1 MSKFRRGQAE
11 MVAALVAAAG
21 ILYAIRWWLFPGE
34 ALHNEMWRFL
44 IGDIGFLF
52 LQVLLVTL
60 FIDRQMQAREREA
73 MLQKLNMV
81 IGAFYSEIGTRLMGE
96 MASADRGFDAV
107 RDQVLIKPAWGE
119 ADYARAKQAIRT
131 YEFRVEASAC
141 DLEALKQMLLAEK
154 PFLLGLL
161 SNQNLL
167 EHETFTELL
176 WAVTHLA
183 EELEARPDLEHLPQA
198 DAHHVAG
205 DINRAYVLVVSEWL
219 DYMRHLQQQ
228 YPFLFSLAVRT
239 NPLDPAA
246 SATVTQ

>member
-1 MSKFRRGQAE
+1 MSKFRRGQAK

-21 ILYAIRWWLFPGE
+21 ILYAIRWWFFPSD
-34 ALHNEMWRFL
+34 ALRNEMWRFL
-44 IGDIGFLF
+44 IGDVGFLF

-60 FIDRQMQAREREA
+60 FIDRQMEAREREA

-96 MASADRGFDAV
+96 IARADSGFDAV
-107 RDQVLIKPAWGE
+107 REQVLIRPTWNE
-119 ADYARAKQAIRT
+119 SDYARAKQAIRS
-131 YEFRVEASAC
+131 YEFRVETKAC
-141 DLEALKQMLLAEK
+141 DLESLRTTLLAEK

-183 EELEARPDLEHLPQA
+183 EELEARPDLQHLPEP

-205 DINRAYVLVVSEWL
+205 DINRAYVLIVSEWL
-219 DYMRHLQQQ
+219 DYMRHLQHQ